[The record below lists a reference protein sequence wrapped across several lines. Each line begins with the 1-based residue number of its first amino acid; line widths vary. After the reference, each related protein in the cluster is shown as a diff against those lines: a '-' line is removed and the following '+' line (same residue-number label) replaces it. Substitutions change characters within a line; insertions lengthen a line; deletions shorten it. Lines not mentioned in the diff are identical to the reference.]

1 MNRVELIGRLT
12 KDVELR
18 RSTNGN
24 SVVRFTTAVDRR
36 FKQPGGPEADFIS
49 CVAFGKTAE
58 NMARF
63 LHKGSLIAVEG
74 RIQTGSYM
82 NQQQQRVYTTD
93 IVADSV
99 TFLESRKSQGYGDNN
114 GFTQNYSNQNSGYQN
129 QQYGAGQDAYSGG
142 YNANPY
148 AQSVNAGFGNP
159 APTPVSSPASSFDN
173 NSSATDATSGLF
185 DDSETLDISSDDLPF

>member
-1 MNRVELIGRLT
+1 MNRVDLIGRLT
-12 KDVELR
+12 KDLELR
-18 RSTNGN
+18 RSNNGN
-24 SVVRFTTAVDRR
+24 SVIRFTLAVDRR

-74 RIQTGSYM
+74 TIQTGSYM

-99 TFLESRKSQGYGDNN
+99 TFLETRKSQGFNDNN
-114 GFTQNYSNQNSGYQN
+114 GFNQNYSNPNSGYQN
-129 QQYGAGQDAYSGG
+129 QQYGAKQNAYQES
-142 YNANPY
+142 YQANPY
-148 AQSVNAGFGNP
+148 AQSVNTGFGHP
-159 APTPVSSPASSFDN
+159 APTPVDMPTSSFDN
-173 NSSATDATSGLF
+173 SSSADTSGLF

>member
-1 MNRVELIGRLT
+1 MNRVDLIGRLT
-12 KDVELR
+12 KDLELR
-18 RSTNGN
+18 RSNNGN
-24 SVVRFTTAVDRR
+24 SVIRFTLAVDRR

-99 TFLESRKSQGYGDNN
+99 TFLETRKSQGFNDNN
-114 GFTQNYSNQNSGYQN
+114 GFNQNYSNPNSGYQN
-129 QQYGAGQDAYSGG
+129 QQYGAQQNAYQDSFQ
-142 YNANPY
+142 ANPY
-148 AQSVNAGFGNP
+148 AQSVNTGFGHP
-159 APTPVSSPASSFDN
+159 APTPVDMPTSSFDN
-173 NSSATDATSGLF
+173 SSSADTSGLF

>member
-99 TFLESRKSQGYGDNN
+99 TFLETRKSQGYGDNN
-114 GFTQNYSNQNSGYQN
+114 GFNQNYSNQNSGYQN
-129 QQYGAGQDAYSGG
+129 QQYGADQNAYQGG

-148 AQSVNAGFGNP
+148 AQSVNTGFGNP
-159 APTPVSSPASSFDN
+159 APTPVSSPASSFDDS
-173 NSSATDATSGLF
+173 SSATDATSGLF
-185 DDSETLDISSDDLPF
+185 DDTDTLDISSDDLPF

>member
-1 MNRVELIGRLT
+1 MNRVDLIGRLT
-12 KDVELR
+12 KDLELR
-18 RSTNGN
+18 RSNNGN
-24 SVVRFTTAVDRR
+24 SVIRFTVAVDRR

-99 TFLESRKSQGYGDNN
+99 TFLESRKSQGYNDNN
-114 GFTQNYSNQNSGYQN
+114 GFNQNYSNQNSGYQN
-129 QQYGAGQDAYSGG
+129 QQYGAQQNPYQDSYQ
-142 YNANPY
+142 ANPY
-148 AQSVNAGFGNP
+148 AQSVNTGFGQP
-159 APTPVSSPASSFDN
+159 APTPVDMPTSSFDN
-173 NSSATDATSGLF
+173 SSSADTSSLF